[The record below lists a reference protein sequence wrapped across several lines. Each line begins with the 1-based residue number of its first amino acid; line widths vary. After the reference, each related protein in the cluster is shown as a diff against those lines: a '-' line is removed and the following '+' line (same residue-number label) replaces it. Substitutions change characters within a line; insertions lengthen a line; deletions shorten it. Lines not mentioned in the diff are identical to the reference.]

1 MSTRDCLL
9 EKYTSVQRKRTE
21 GKRKD
26 GEKGIDSTLQEREW
40 TSINIRDM
48 SSHNRHVDSI
58 DRSRPRTLGSTTTK
72 PTLRELHE
80 SIPIS
85 LLLSPQADCEISA
98 QQKLS
103 EIWQSNNPIDTI
115 IQHFELYGPPQ
126 NRGMASYRKM
136 FNLYH
141 LRWVIYCSYPLPN
154 TIGTVV
160 GLLQQSRDVR
170 RSAPSRGRVMATQ
183 FGRRECS
190 ENARR

>member
-1 MSTRDCLL
+1 MCVCVFSLVTPRSRD
-9 EKYTSVQRKRTE
+9 YA
-21 GKRKD
+21 
-26 GEKGIDSTLQEREW
+26 
-40 TSINIRDM
+40 
-48 SSHNRHVDSI
+48 DSI
-58 DRSRPRTLGSTTTK
+58 DRSRPRTMGSTTTK

-115 IQHFELYGPPQ
+115 SSSMDPPQ
-126 NRGMASYRKM
+126 NWGMASYRKM

-154 TIGTVV
+154 TREEWTVHDW
-160 GLLQQSRDVR
+160 GCEDLLCCCDGSQ
-170 RSAPSRGRVMATQ
+170 G
-183 FGRRECS
+183 
-190 ENARR
+190 